1 MHLQHSLPSISAIT
15 LAVAAS
21 AFMLSACSQST
32 PPATAQPKVV
42 KTEIV
47 GTAQAQAASNH
58 FVGTLRARQRSDL
71 SFETAGRIVAI
82 QVEVGDRV
90 RAGQLLARLDEAPA
104 RWRLDKAEADR
115 AAAAATLTERSAQLE
130 QQQALARD
138 KIISPTALQSTQ
150 AAYQQARSQLDA
162 ANAALSTARRDL
174 AHSRITAPFD
184 GEIVARQAQPFTD
197 VAAGQSILQIQSGN
211 QLEVVAMLPESVTP
225 SLTPGSSSARGKSGS
240 ETFPLS
246 LERLSAR
253 SDNGSLVQAIFRLP
267 KTPTTLRSG
276 GVISVEL
283 PNLQATHKIS
293 LPASAIL
300 PAPQPGQAV
309 VFVLTPSGKLQ
320 HRTVHTSTGM
330 QSGGRITITQGLATG
345 ERVVVAGAAFLH
357 EGQPAKSYSSET
369 LLPSVQGAER

>member
-32 PPATAQPKVV
+32 QPATALPKVV

-47 GTAQAQAASNH
+47 GTAQTQAASNN

-211 QLEVVAMLPESVTP
+211 QLEVVAMLPESVTA
-225 SLTPGSSSARGKSGS
+225 SLTPGSSARGKSGN

-246 LERLSAR
+246 LERVSAR

-267 KTPTTLRSG
+267 KAPASLRSG

-283 PNLQATHKIS
+283 PNPHPTDKIS

-300 PAPQPGQAV
+300 PASQPGQAA
-309 VFVLTPSGKLQ
+309 VFVLTPAGKLQ

-369 LLPSVQGAER
+369 LLPSAQGAER